1 MTEENQTNI
10 TKLISFLGLGEF
22 LFKPSLDSYYKSDFP
37 PSGLITYIN
46 LISVKLYIKINNIF
60 SVCKVVAC
68 LIVIVAGA
76 YELII
81 GNTKNLTKGFEGT
94 TTDVGLMALAFYNG
108 ISTLFEKNFKRY

>member
-1 MTEENQTNI
+1 M
-10 TKLISFLGLGEF
+10 
-22 LFKPSLDSYYKSDFP
+22 
-37 PSGLITYIN
+37 
-46 LISVKLYIKINNIF
+46 
-60 SVCKVVAC
+60 VAC

-108 ISTLFEKNFKRY
+108 ISTLFEQNLNDTKFRFFLLFQVYGLMMVIIRYFPNQNRFFKLF

>member
-1 MTEENQTNI
+1 M
-10 TKLISFLGLGEF
+10 
-22 LFKPSLDSYYKSDFP
+22 
-37 PSGLITYIN
+37 
-46 LISVKLYIKINNIF
+46 
-60 SVCKVVAC
+60 VAC

-108 ISTLFEKNFKRY
+108 ISTLFEQNLNDTKFRFFLLFQVYGLMMVIIRYFPNQNRFLNYFKF